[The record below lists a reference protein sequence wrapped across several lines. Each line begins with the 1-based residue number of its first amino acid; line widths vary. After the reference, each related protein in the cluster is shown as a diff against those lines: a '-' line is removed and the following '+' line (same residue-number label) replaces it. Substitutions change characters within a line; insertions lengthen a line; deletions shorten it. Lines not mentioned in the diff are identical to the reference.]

1 MSPTKSRKRP
11 QSAHS
16 PAKRGGK
23 FFPALCRFFG
33 TLILVAVIL
42 AALPLT
48 VPRFFGYE
56 IFSVVSESM
65 EPALPVNSL
74 VYVRPAEPE
83 EILPGEIVAFRRDGA
98 VVTHRAV
105 ENRREENCLITKGD
119 ANAMEDIQPVPY
131 PNLIGTVSYH
141 VPGLGMLMLYFASTE
156 GKLRLGLIAL
166 SGAILNGIGTSLR
179 HREKKEKGKHE

>member
-1 MSPTKSRKRP
+1 MSPTRNKKRY

-16 PAKRGGK
+16 PAKKGGK

-42 AALPLT
+42 SALPLT
-48 VPRFFGYE
+48 VPRLLGYE
-56 IFSVVSESM
+56 IFSVISESM

-74 VYVRPAEPE
+74 VYVKPAEPE
-83 EILPGEIVAFRRDGA
+83 EILPGEIVAFWREGA

-105 ENRREENCLITKGD
+105 ENRRDENCLLTKGD
-119 ANAMEDIQPVPY
+119 ANAMEDILPVPY
-131 PNLIGTVSYH
+131 LNVIGTVSYH
-141 VPGLGMLMLYFASTE
+141 VPGLGVLMLYLVSTA

-166 SGAILNGIGTSLR
+166 AGAILNGIGSSLR
-179 HREKKEKGKHE
+179 NREKKEKGKHE